1 MIAWSVSGN
10 ISKISISLQNS
21 NVKTLTRSMV
31 STTTSDSRWLV
42 ESRSLDSFAFADSDS
57 SSGFRKLLQYPPAI
71 RHLREICSR
80 FVSTLLTPR

>member
-21 NVKTLTRSMV
+21 NVKSLTRSMV

-42 ESRSLDSFAFADSDS
+42 ESRSLNSFAFADSNS

-71 RHLREICSR
+71 RHLRGICSR
-80 FVSTLLTPR
+80 FASTLLTPR

>member
-80 FVSTLLTPR
+80 FASPLLTPR

>member
-71 RHLREICSR
+71 RHLREICNR
-80 FVSTLLTPR
+80 FASPLLTPR

>member
-1 MIAWSVSGN
+1 MVSLRKHFEN
-10 ISKISISLQNS
+10 LYQPTKFER
-21 NVKTLTRSMV
+21 KTLTRSMV

-71 RHLREICSR
+71 RHLREIYSR
-80 FVSTLLTPR
+80 FVSTLLNPR

>member
-10 ISKISISLQNS
+10 ISKISISLQIS
-21 NVKTLTRSMV
+21 NVKSLTRFMV

-71 RHLREICSR
+71 RHLREIYSR
-80 FVSTLLTPR
+80 FASTLLTPR